1 MSKEQIILRCDA
13 NGHVVLPATAVLA
26 GLRGGLQS
34 RHGKLGL
41 RHPLG
46 TYNTSIGLVED
57 RIAKVVGLLSRKKG
71 GLLEAQESLL
81 HGLMQHLDDCM
92 NILEGFTVDSQEFKR
107 NAHVKTYSRGVK
119 KYRSHIGKVT
129 GRIKHQQ
136 GRLTSLT
143 ARLRAGSFAGYFVS
157 VGLENGSV
165 GPDPDIHPNI
175 TAFSFNRDLRF
186 HLYHLLQVSASLAQA
201 VEGLTGAEPTKAASS
216 GDSKLTNSILD
227 LLGVRELYFPDE
239 YEKLRPV
246 FQFSGQGTSRKLVA
260 ALVQPIVPRAFVWD
274 AVMEL
279 TTHGDGAT
287 RSWRVPYMKGP
298 VS

>member
-1 MSKEQIILRCDA
+1 M
-13 NGHVVLPATAVLA
+13 GVL
-26 GLRGGLQS
+26 
-34 RHGKLGL
+34 
-41 RHPLG
+41 
-46 TYNTSIGLVED
+46 
-57 RIAKVVGLLSRKKG
+57 
-71 GLLEAQESLL
+71 
-81 HGLMQHLDDCM
+81 
-92 NILEGFTVDSQEFKR
+92 
-107 NAHVKTYSRGVK
+107 
-119 KYRSHIGKVT
+119 
-129 GRIKHQQ
+129 
-136 GRLTSLT
+136 
-143 ARLRAGSFAGYFVS
+143 
-157 VGLENGSV
+157 